1 MFPIR
6 HAMNVFLQLM
16 ADLQS
21 AIADSG
27 SFAELEEGVVKA
39 VGLSA
44 RSLLAHALEAVDEQ
58 LMRCRDKE
66 RLELVNRKQRTVVT
80 TVGEVTFWRRYYRDR
95 QTGQGCCL
103 LDEHLGLTPRQRVS
117 PRLREKAVALA
128 VEMPYHRVEKVLQEF
143 VPSVSAMTI
152 WQEVQQLGAAER
164 QRAESWR
171 KAVFEQGQT
180 PPGQRRVDEL
190 HVEAD
195 GMVVRARDPQGRRR
209 LIEVKLAVAYEGKRE
224 VAKGRRELMGR
235 RIAAGVSE
243 GQEFWEQTVA
253 QFGHTWDWSRVNGCW
268 LGTDG
273 AAWAK
278 QGLHMLPGA
287 KHRLDPY
294 HLRKAL
300 LQALRPEDTA
310 YRKVCEGLEAGE
322 WERIDRVLMDVERRS
337 RGPVK
342 ERVRQLRGYLYH
354 NWDGIVTS
362 ETAASLG
369 TIEGQV
375 FHHLARRMKRHGARW
390 STSGA
395 DHLVRVMAVRANR
408 EAYHL
413 ADKGTKTERE
423 VRVPKQVFVG
433 GNMAARKRQAAE
445 SWLQVHLPALDG
457 PHASRP
463 WVKYVLR
470 ELVRSPFTV
479 A

>member
-1 MFPIR
+1 VFPVR
-6 HAMNVFLQLM
+6 HTMDVFLQLM
-16 ADLQS
+16 AALES
-21 AIADSG
+21 AISDSR
-27 SFAELEEGVVKA
+27 SFAELEERVEKA
-39 VGLSA
+39 IELCA
-44 RSLLAHALEAVDEQ
+44 RSLLPHALETLDEQ
-58 LMRCRDKE
+58 LMHGRNKE
-66 RLELVNRKQRTVVT
+66 RFELVNRKQRTVVT

-95 QTGQGCCL
+95 KTGQGHYL
-103 LDEHLGLTPRQRVS
+103 LDEYLGLTSRQRVS

-128 VEMPYHRVEKVLQEF
+128 VEMPYHRVAKVLQEF
-143 VPSVSAMTI
+143 VPSISAMTI

-164 QRAESWR
+164 QWAESWR

-195 GMVVRARDPQGRRR
+195 GMVVRARDPHGRRR
-209 LIEVKLAVAYEGKRE
+209 HIEVKLAVAYEGKRD
-224 VAKGRRELMGR
+224 VAKGRRELIGR

-253 QFGHTWDWSRVNGCW
+253 QFGHTWDWSGVNGCW

-278 QGLHMLPGA
+278 QGLDMLPGA

-310 YRKVCEGLEAGE
+310 YREVCEGLESGE
-322 WERIDRVLMDVERRS
+322 WERIDRVLTNVERRS

-362 ETAASLG
+362 GAAASLG

-390 STSGA
+390 SASGA

-413 ADKGTKTERE
+413 ADNGMKTKSETQ
-423 VRVPKQVFVG
+423 VPKQVSASR
-433 GNMAARKRQAAE
+433 NMAARKRQAAE
-445 SWLQVHLPALDG
+445 TWLQVHLPALDG

-463 WVKYVLR
+463 WVKYILR
-470 ELVRSPFTV
+470 KLVRSPFTV

>member
-1 MFPIR
+1 VFPIR
-6 HAMNVFLQLM
+6 HTMNVILQLV
-16 ADLQS
+16 AALQE
-21 AIADSG
+21 AIADSK
-27 SFAELEEGVVKA
+27 SFSELEERVYRIVE
-39 VGLSA
+39 SYSN
-44 RSLLAHALEAVDEQ
+44 SLLAKALETLDAQ
-58 LMRCRDKE
+58 LMCSRDKK
-66 RLELVNRKQRTVVT
+66 RFELVNRKQRTVVT

-95 QTGQGCCL
+95 QTGKGCYL
-103 LDEHLGLTPRQRVS
+103 LDEYLGLTPRQRVS

-128 VEMPYHRVEKVLQEF
+128 VEMPYHRVAKVLQEF
-143 VPSVSAMTI
+143 VPSVSAMTV

-164 QRAESWR
+164 QWAESWR

-180 PPGQRRVDEL
+180 LLGQRRVDEL
-190 HVEAD
+190 HVEVD

-209 LIEVKLAVAYEGKRE
+209 HIEVKLAVAYEGKRE

-243 GQEFWEQTVA
+243 GQEFWEQTVV
-253 QFGHTWDWSRVNGCW
+253 QFGHIWDWSGVNGCW

-273 AAWAK
+273 AVWAK
-278 QGLHMLPGA
+278 QGLNMLPGA

-300 LQALRPEDTA
+300 LQALRPEDSA
-310 YRKVCEGLEAGE
+310 YREVCEGLESGD
-322 WERIDRVLMDVERRS
+322 WERIDRVLTNVERRS
-337 RGPVK
+337 RGPAK
-342 ERVRQLRGYLYH
+342 ERVRQLRGYLHH

-362 ETAASLG
+362 GVAASLG

-390 STSGA
+390 SATGA

-408 EAYHL
+408 EAYHI
-413 ADKGTKTERE
+413 ADNGTKTQSE
-423 VRVPKQVFVG
+423 VRVPKQEFNS
-433 GNMAARKRQAAE
+433 GNMVARKRQVAE

-463 WVKYVLR
+463 WIKYILR